1 MRSVTEGFSPG
12 ELYLMLIIIDQTPV
26 CQDLPLIGGQG
37 CHIEGKG
44 LHFLTQH
51 IGRDV
56 LQIAFESFPDMGIPV
71 RSDRPG

>member
-1 MRSVTEGFSPG
+1 
-12 ELYLMLIIIDQTPV
+12 MLIIIDQTPV
-26 CQDLPLIGGQG
+26 CQDLPLIRGQR

-56 LQIAFESFPDMGIPV
+56 LQIALKGFPDMGDEDVIPQAEGEP
-71 RSDRPG
+71 RR

>member
-1 MRSVTEGFSPG
+1 
-12 ELYLMLIIIDQTPV
+12 MLIIIDQTPV

-37 CHIEGKG
+37 CHIEGEG

-56 LQIAFESFPDMGIPV
+56 LQIAFEGFPDMGM
-71 RSDRPG
+71 RM